1 MSNMSGTSINFDG
14 QALQN
19 IQEAE
24 YRKEEEEQEHELRQ
38 LLTNAFDDLM
48 EDDEF
53 SVTSDEGN
61 DSRNSSIHIKNNR
74 QEEDKETEQTPGF
87 VGANGWGRRYFPGST
102 STPLPTHQEVDSPTP
117 YDTIPPV
124 RQSKELPTISTRQ
137 SQDLLRQSQEMV
149 ASSLRRSQESVRQS
163 QEMLRRS
170 QEGILDGHDGGTTSD
185 GYHSN
190 SEGSA
195 IGHVIQHDKG
205 SDWLGKDAYNMH
217 HHGNQMNFVPTSQIP
232 PSQQNAYS
240 DLGQGYGQY
249 YGQQFGVIPE
259 RQEAEGGNTDTGH
272 AHTDHYSTPIYAH
285 QQHQFHPGFY
295 RDTYQEEDQPRTG
308 VTPYQ
313 STPYSQGYQTM
324 PSNDL
329 GYHTVTSMATGITP
343 QSHNLDLY
351 SLQQTQSHDELPSK
365 PLSPRKQD
373 FTEDYKVQYKQG
385 KDKEN
390 EDRKG
395 DNLAR
400 LSKGD
405 NLSRQTKENFAAERN
420 YYSDTDSSDN
430 RQYQQLQA
438 LYKAR
443 GRKLEEITEDLDT
456 FKAQKE
462 REHRI
467 LKHQLSIAQGE
478 KAGASTNMEQLQN
491 LLVDSK
497 ADVSQVTGKLRAA
510 ESQVESLQKS
520 KDELMR
526 KLQATESTI
535 ESMSQQLT
543 EMGNSDSLAR
553 ARHEHERVIACVQQ
567 KYDKEIKVQNEKI
580 DELNGKINDLN
591 SENETL
597 RLKLDQSYKA
607 AENAQISR
615 AETINRLTRSLEDSQ
630 KQCQALLE
638 STSSHEL
645 SQVKIQLQQAMASRK
660 ISDEMCQTYQDE
672 IKDLKEQLN
681 MFEAASALGVLSS
694 NTLQTESCN
703 DSLSDLGIR
712 KTLDFQTPDTSVR
725 TGHNASA
732 ADDGTVHN
740 LRCELERCL
749 LSNKEK
755 RIQVSNQQE
764 ELRKL
769 KREMGEYRIRCER
782 AEKTAEE
789 YKGKVQEWEDLLR
802 TGDKSNAIETR
813 LKKEAENL
821 RREKVILNEDI
832 DELKKRLNEAVV
844 NEEKLTEINNH
855 LNQQISQMVKDYDQ
869 DKREALDRCQ
879 KTCESVHEKT
889 RDNLRKELTE
899 EFSSEKANLIK
910 KYENDCNKLRNDLNN
925 ALQEVDDCKTLYVKV
940 CEEKD
945 KLEVKLKEQ
954 MDESLSEKLK
964 MLKEKLEKEK
974 ETEITKL
981 REEVKDEC
989 TKTNDILNGKI
1000 REQLKKE
1007 FEVETKKTV
1016 ETEIAMAKVK
1026 WFEEQKVAKQTAVE
1040 NAVKLA
1046 ESEWQSKL
1054 ETALET
1060 EVDIR
1065 VQEAKEQWT
1074 KERQTSF
1081 DKELQSKLTKEKE
1094 NIKIVME
1101 TEFEKTLE
1109 KVKEEME
1116 NEKDSEVRK
1125 AVEKE
1130 RVRATN
1136 RAEVDREVAVQK
1148 EEDKWKLKM
1157 EKDLEIRLEKEKT
1170 DWEENNEIDVLQ
1182 KIHEE
1187 KLKWNRKKDI
1197 EIKELL
1203 EEERTKWQNN
1213 LEKQTRE
1220 RQEKDKLTA
1229 EQREM
1234 EQKKD
1239 LKQAIEHARREW
1251 EDSHEYSVE
1260 QIKNSM
1266 EEPIQERI
1274 SAEVSIAID
1283 EARKEWLQEKQTERS
1298 ASEELSLSVI
1308 KEERIKLKQSEIET
1322 LKDENSEL
1330 IDKFKQKEEQ
1340 WKVEKE
1346 AVTKQKEAEF
1356 KKKLEQE
1363 ISEFQDQH
1371 DKLVKEHHETLTE
1384 ALKQAREKFFK
1395 EVNELKKGHEEEIQ
1409 KYKVLLQKEDDTA
1422 NDSFRRNMESQRI
1435 QWEEEKSRLEQE
1447 VQERDALLEKAD
1459 SHLSHEIEKLT
1470 TEMEKAYQTKLETEI
1485 NTARQKFDHESNKL
1499 KLQDPNVEKL
1509 KKRNKDLEEE
1519 NKMVLSKYEMLKTD
1533 TEKFRSEVDKV
1544 VRENQKVKFEN
1555 QKVQLDNQKA
1565 KADGL
1570 RMKEENQR
1578 ITEENKNMKNDLDTL
1593 KEENKFVKS
1602 SLEEVSQNSAEAT
1615 ENYKK
1620 SINELNEKLRGQ
1632 SDQMKELD
1640 SLKQEVETL
1649 RQASEKIKE
1658 EQEAVEEQRK
1668 NQGEKYEKCRSEL
1681 LNIISEKEKLVDN
1694 IRNLETAYKKDLA
1707 AQKQKQDEVNEKLRK
1722 TEKAYHE
1729 TKRYYRNEME
1739 KIKRGL
1745 ETENNSAMDTMKSKM
1760 VDMQH
1765 SHKKTLESMKRQFQL
1780 EYTRINNEV
1789 KDLRERS
1796 LNSTEVQTDSEDLD
1810 EENVMQIRG
1819 QYLDTVTKI
1828 KEDVMKHITETNMRA
1843 AETVRCEMLKE
1854 RNATLKQLKQ
1864 IYMDNVRKVLQ
1875 NEIIGLLNG
1884 IAEDGKTKYITVEE
1898 YRANI
1903 ESKLSD
1909 IEQALELISV
1919 NSSRSHTPRDEI
1931 SRTNTPT
1938 PRSSSIAGS
1947 CERFPVGSGYRV
1959 SDINIDDEKENGFRF
1974 KPNILSN
1981 IKSGDHSPAE
1991 ANITVRE
1998 RNQREANLGRKSP
2011 RELTRQSPRDVLY
2024 SVQEKLSRSGIVE
2037 SDTDKESYEHRP
2049 TSSSSR
2055 RSESDYDR
2063 PVSSSSQRSEGKE
2076 NVYSSTSRRN
2086 EGKEHVY
2093 VMNEN
2098 NEKRPTS
2105 GSSRRS
2111 RHEDPSRVDRQERKS
2126 SRHEPSSTARK
2137 SSKNV
2142 HFTPTKDLSKNLS
2155 RHENGHSSRT
2165 NNLQH
2170 FDSIHSGDSASR
2182 EYLSSLEAKN
2192 AAEEKFSAL
2201 DPRPNQKS
2209 KQSPEETQPAFTSN
2223 RTPRDYLSPRD
2234 TAPSIGHQQS
2244 SLFKARSQPELGF
2257 GFEQPFSLRESGL
2270 GSYKYT
2276 SLRDAL
2282 GKTPVSTSSAKNS
2295 SISQEDLRSYP
2306 INNTSFRNQKALS
2319 VDIGLHH
2326 LGLERSPR
2334 KFNPSPEKLA
2344 HDAGESPMGTPR
2356 LRRKIAP
2363 LSLEREENM
2372 SSQERVNRD
2381 FNRYHG
2387 GTKTKP
2393 VRNLVEQFSGV
2404 V

>member
-1 MSNMSGTSINFDG
+1 M
-14 QALQN
+14 
-19 IQEAE
+19 
-24 YRKEEEEQEHELRQ
+24 Q
-38 LLTNAFDDLM
+38 LVL
-48 EDDEF
+48 
-53 SVTSDEGN
+53 
-61 DSRNSSIHIKNNR
+61 
-74 QEEDKETEQTPGF
+74 
-87 VGANGWGRRYFPGST
+87 
-102 STPLPTHQEVDSPTP
+102 
-117 YDTIPPV
+117 
-124 RQSKELPTISTRQ
+124 
-137 SQDLLRQSQEMV
+137 
-149 ASSLRRSQESVRQS
+149 
-163 QEMLRRS
+163 
-170 QEGILDGHDGGTTSD
+170 
-185 GYHSN
+185 
-190 SEGSA
+190 
-195 IGHVIQHDKG
+195 IQHDKG
-205 SDWLGKDAYNMH
+205 SDWLGKDAYMH
-217 HHGNQMNFVPTSQIP
+217 HHGNQMNFIPTSQIP
-232 PSQQNAYS
+232 ASQPNVYS

-249 YGQQFGVIPE
+249 YGQQFGAIPE

-272 AHTDHYSTPIYAH
+272 AHTDHYATPLYAH

-308 VTPYQ
+308 VAPYQ

-373 FTEDYKVQYKQG
+373 FTEDYKVQYKHG

-420 YYSDTDSSDN
+420 YYSDTDSSDS

-467 LKHQLSIAQGE
+467 LMHQLSIAQGE

-497 ADVSQVTGKLRAA
+497 AEVSQVTGKLKAA
-510 ESQVESLQKS
+510 ENQVESLQKS

-553 ARHEHERVIACVQQ
+553 ARHEHERVIACLQQ

-660 ISDEMCQTYQDE
+660 IGDEMCQTYQDE

-732 ADDGTVHN
+732 ADDGTVHS

-964 MLKEKLEKEK
+964 M
-974 ETEITKL
+974 
-981 REEVKDEC
+981 
-989 TKTNDILNGKI
+989 
-1000 REQLKKE
+1000 
-1007 FEVETKKTV
+1007 
-1016 ETEIAMAKVK
+1016 IAMAKVK

-1046 ESEWQSKL
+1046 ETEWQSKL

-1081 DKELQSKLTKEKE
+1081 DNELQSKLTKEKE

-1116 NEKDSEVRK
+1116 NEKDSDVRK

-1266 EEPIQERI
+1266 EEQIQERI

-1283 EARKEWLQEKQTERS
+1283 EARKEWLQEKQKERS

-1308 KEERIKLKQSEIET
+1308 KENNLKYEEIET

-1340 WKVEKE
+1340 WRVEKE

-1363 ISEFQDQH
+1363 ISELQDQH
-1371 DKLVKEHHETLTE
+1371 DKLVKENHETLTE

-1395 EVNELKKGHEEEIQ
+1395 EVNELKKSHEEEIQ
-1409 KYKVLLQKEDDTA
+1409 KYKELLQKEDDTA
-1422 NDSFRRNMESQRI
+1422 NDSFRRNMESQRN

-1459 SHLSHEIEKLT
+1459 NHLSHEIEKLT

-1565 KADGL
+1565 KADSL
-1570 RMKEENQR
+1570 RLKEENQR
-1578 ITEENKNMKNDLDTL
+1578 NTEEIKNLKNDLDTL
-1593 KEENKFVKS
+1593 KEENKFFKS

-1649 RQASEKIKE
+1649 RQASEKIKL

-1681 LNIISEKEKLVDN
+1681 LNIITEKEKLVDN

-1729 TKRYYRNEME
+1729 TKRYYRSEME

-1875 NEIIGLLNG
+1875 NEIIG
-1884 IAEDGKTKYITVEE
+1884 
-1898 YRANI
+1898 ANI

-2011 RELTRQSPRDVLY
+2011 RELTHQSPRDVLY
-2024 SVQEKLSRSGIVE
+2024 SVQEKLSRSGIIE

-2063 PVSSSSQRSEGKE
+2063 PISSSSQRSEGKENVYSSSSQRNEGKE

-2111 RHEDPSRVDRQERKS
+2111 RHEDPSRVDKQERKS

-2170 FDSIHSGDSASR
+2170 FDSIHSGDPASR

-2282 GKTPVSTSSAKNS
+2282 GKTPVSTSPAKNS

-2306 INNTSFRNQKALS
+2306 MNNTSFRNQKALS